1 MPNQQ
6 SVDREAEVSSFG
18 DVLKEFEQTQPRKP
32 ATGEGREGTVLAIS
46 GDLIFLDLG
55 MKEEGALPAANLRE
69 PNGDLNVKPGD
80 KIQVAISGHDPEG
93 YFNLTLIRFERPK
106 DWSALEK
113 AFAEKATVGGRV
125 TGLVKGGVTVDIGSR
140 AFMPASRSGAKDV
153 ADLEKLVGQDITCKI
168 IKLEIAEEDVVV
180 DRRVVLEEEEKDRR
194 EQMLGELREGMVVRG
209 TVRSLTDYGA
219 FLDIG
224 GIDGML
230 HVAEISWGRIAKPAD
245 VLTVG
250 QQVDVQILKVDA
262 KRRRVSLGMKQ
273 LQPDPWTVAQDRFH
287 VGDRLQGAVSRVTD
301 FGAFVELVPGVDGL
315 VHLSEMSWSKKVR
328 KPSDLVKPGDLVD
341 VVVLGVN
348 IPEHRIS
355 LGLKQALGD
364 PWADAETRFAPG
376 TIVEAK
382 VTKLEKFGAFMELA
396 EHVEGMIHVGDIN
409 NEKRLNHPQDELKV
423 GQMVKAVVLEFEKG
437 KRRIRL
443 GMKQLIPTSADEYI
457 AEHKEGDVVT
467 GRVSD
472 ISRGKLSIE
481 LGEGVHASCTMP
493 GESKEERRSEAK
505 ADVSSL
511 SSMLAS
517 KWKQGVADVAQP
529 PRKEVAREGQV
540 RSFRIT
546 KLDAD
551 KKRIEVELAS

>member
-262 KRRRVSLGMKQ
+262 KQRRVSLGMKQ